1 MKQYVN
7 GYDKFR
13 IRVVTPSGAEAEKT
27 YNFTFKY
34 QALTEYY
41 EKISIVQRLL
51 DGRLIKKVKR
61 YDYEWRI
68 SYSDAIDREDLLK
81 LAEIEEAER
90 SGKQIFLIPHIDY
103 PWREVEVLILD
114 EKRTIGL
121 MPHGRGRDST
131 MNYGY
136 EISFVNRWAITSMQM
151 VDPNIIPIISAISY
165 EEF

>member
-7 GYDKFR
+7 GYDKFS

-27 YNFTFKY
+27 YSFTFRY

-68 SYSDAIDREDLLK
+68 SYSEAIDREDLLK
-81 LAEIEEAER
+81 LAEIEESER
-90 SGKQIFLIPHIDY
+90 QGKQIFLIPHIDY
-103 PWREVEVLILD
+103 PWREIEVLILD

-121 MPHGRGRDST
+121 MPHGRGREST
-131 MNYGY
+131 LNYGY
-136 EISFVNRWAITSMQM
+136 DISFINRWPITNIQM
-151 VDPNIIPIISAISY
+151 VDPNLIPVISAISY